1 VSRPRIAAQ
10 APFGEHRTGDDRFL
24 RGIEISSV
32 RNGCKRFFDEKNQLI
47 NCHARENAWSMG
59 RSASAGKMEKTAKC
73 WWGKTGAY
81 SMILKAKKPLSMSP
95 IEFTRGDIHEKKRRE
110 IFALLTRSHKL
121 ARFEFVQNV
130 R

>member
-1 VSRPRIAAQ
+1 VEHGKICQCRQ
-10 APFGEHRTGDDRFL
+10 DGEDSQVLVG
-24 RGIEISSV
+24 
-32 RNGCKRFFDEKNQLI
+32 
-47 NCHARENAWSMG
+47 
-59 RSASAGKMEKTAKC
+59 
-73 WWGKTGAY
+73 GKTGAY